1 MGWLVFSF
9 AATLHRH
16 QFRDQKRLLQ
26 WLSEC
31 DDSTYRHAGAHGHT
45 NTQGH
50 AHPHTVTPSLGVVIL
65 KDRMMMM
72 MMMIMMLMLMLVVMM
87 MRMMRDIQFLD
98 TDSFLPQIL
107 PKINWC
113 FLVFFWWTLLVPA
126 RWVRLDGWWFDGDDG
141 ALQRKHPTRKPRH
154 YHNGRVKPLGWLC
167 SILAFLREWLGGQ
180 VLHLVSSLACGL
192 IHD

>member
-1 MGWLVFSF
+1 MGE
-9 AATLHRH
+9 
-16 QFRDQKRLLQ
+16 QP
-26 WLSEC
+26 
-31 DDSTYRHAGAHGHT
+31 DSTSDGLTGVFFCCYATSPPIQRSKQGHT
-45 NTQGH
+45 
-50 AHPHTVTPSLGVVIL
+50 HPHTVTPSLGVVIL

-72 MMMIMMLMLMLVVMM
+72 MIMMLMLVVMM

-126 RWVRLDGWWFDGDDG
+126 RWVRLGGWWFDGDAG